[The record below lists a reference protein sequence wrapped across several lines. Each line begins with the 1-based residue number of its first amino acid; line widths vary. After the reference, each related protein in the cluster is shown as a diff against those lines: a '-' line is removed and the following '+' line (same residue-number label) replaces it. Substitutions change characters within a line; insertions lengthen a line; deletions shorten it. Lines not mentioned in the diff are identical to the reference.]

1 MPTVFRNREFTTK
14 LFVLSAALASLGL
27 ELMLRPTS
35 QAQTTPEQVVLAAAP
50 AEPKLQPAPP
60 SPRQTFRLLV
70 TAPEPLLSGG
80 QITRPLIHKGFEL
93 ALSAVDAQQARDGTL
108 PRAALDKLYSQIERS
123 PKDAFFRLSGN
134 DWGAQGQTGWTVK
147 RAATD
152 AAFLA
157 AAQQNGPDVAVS
169 LKLIAPGRSVRV
181 LKEAGVVAHIAAGK
195 SSFAGSP
202 EFRVHN
208 IRVGSAK
215 LSGLWLARG
224 EVFDFNG
231 SLGRISASSGFV
243 PGYIISGGSLAL
255 EDGGGVCQISTTVF
269 RAAYLAGLPIVER
282 HAHSHQVAY
291 YDPPGFEATV
301 YAPSKNLRF
310 ANDTAAPLLIQASWD
325 VEDETLR
332 FDLFGAKL
340 ERQVSLSEGQ
350 IVGRRPASD
359 PTYFADPSLSEGEIK
374 RVDLPAAGMRVKIV
388 RTVKREGEKAE
399 TDVLRSNYRP
409 WGGAF
414 AVPPGD
420 QRAKR

>member
-1 MPTVFRNREFTTK
+1 MPTVLSNRGFTTK
-14 LFVLSAALASLGL
+14 LFVLTAALASLGL
-27 ELMLRPTS
+27 GLMLRPTNQT
-35 QAQTTPEQVVLAAAP
+35 QAIPERVVLAAAP
-50 AEPKLQPAPP
+50 AEPTPPSQPAP
-60 SPRQTFRLLV
+60 RRTFRLLV
-70 TAPEPLLSGG
+70 TAPEPLLLGG
-80 QITRPLIHKGFEL
+80 QLARPLIHKGFEL
-93 ALSAVDAQQARDGTL
+93 VLSAEDAQRAQDGNL
-108 PRAALDKLYSQIERS
+108 PRAALDKLYGQIERP
-123 PKDAFFRLSGN
+123 PKDAFFRLSGT
-134 DWGAQGQTGWTVK
+134 DWAAQGQTGWTVE
-147 RAATD
+147 RDATD

-169 LKLIAPGRSVRV
+169 LKLIAPGRSVRT

-310 ANDTAAPLLIQASWD
+310 ANDTAAPLLIQSSWD
-325 VEDETLR
+325 VEEETLR
-332 FDLFGAKL
+332 FDLFGAKP
-340 ERQVSLSEGQ
+340 EREVSLSEGQ

-359 PTYFADPSLSEGEIK
+359 PTYFADPALSQGEIK
-374 RVDLPAAGMRVKIV
+374 RVDLPAAGMRVKII
-388 RTVKREGEKAE
+388 RTVKRQGEDAE
-399 TDVLRSNYRP
+399 IDVLRSNYRP

-420 QRAKR
+420 RRLP